1 MATKSSERRKIL
13 ARLDHYV
20 QKGGPD
26 PREYAEVNSCFIQL
40 AHHNTGSSEISSVFR
55 STLSKIGCGPARG
68 VYKYLTSNPNSA
80 LLIHWVDVDPKAI
93 QYARS
98 VCRSFSENGDRL
110 EFESRNVLRFRASKT
125 YDLLWSARL
134 FEYFP
139 DRLFIILLRRLI
151 TYVKPGGEVVIGNF
165 GDNNPSRAY
174 MELLGEWYLEHRSE
188 ERLTRLAEEAGVST
202 DAVKID
208 REPENVNLFLR
219 IRR

>member
-1 MATKSSERRKIL
+1 M
-13 ARLDHYV
+13 
-20 QKGGPD
+20 
-26 PREYAEVNSCFIQL
+26 
-40 AHHNTGSSEISSVFR
+40 
-55 STLSKIGCGPARG
+55 
-68 VYKYLTSNPNSA
+68 
-80 LLIHWVDVDPKAI
+80 DVDPKAI

-98 VCRSFSENGDRL
+98 LCRSFSENGDRL

-125 YDLLWSARL
+125 YDLLWSAGL
-134 FEYFP
+134 FDYFP